1 MIFRKTGP
9 HFSGSCSW
17 TGVSPV
23 PVFRL
28 YERRGELRGRNAASL
43 LPHSA
48 SKTRVNAL
56 MGEKDRL
63 RGFGRRSFFSNFRTP
78 SAHPSPLWGEGVAG
92 VAIVRNDERCGAP
105 AYSYKSRG
113 MHCRAA
119 RSGAP
124 ILRGVVSRMSCR
136 ARHCSGCDTQSS
148 ARRRQP
154 AASPPQRRPLRH
166 ALRVQAR
173 HKANASQ

>member
-23 PVFRL
+23 PVFRFYEQRF
-28 YERRGELRGRNAASL
+28 YERREGLRGRHAASL

-63 RGFGRRSFFSNFRTP
+63 RGFGRWSFILNLPNPLTP
-78 SAHPSPLWGEGVAG
+78 TLSPLGRGSSLCQLQRTCMASAFVLAARLCVRVFLCAIADGSHACKNVVTFSAKPVRLKGRAG
-92 VAIVRNDERCGAP
+92 VGPVF
-105 AYSYKSRG
+105 
-113 MHCRAA
+113 
-119 RSGAP
+119 RSS
-124 ILRGVVSRMSCR
+124 VTSVSP
-136 ARHCSGCDTQSS
+136 DQS
-148 ARRRQP
+148 
-154 AASPPQRRPLRH
+154 
-166 ALRVQAR
+166 
-173 HKANASQ
+173 KK

>member
-28 YERRGELRGRNAASL
+28 YERREELRGRHAAFL

-56 MGEKDRL
+56 MGENDRM
-63 RGFGRRSFFSNFRTP
+63 RGLGTPSFCSEVRTP
-78 SAHPSPLWGEGVAG
+78 SPQPSPLWGEGVFCASCC
-92 VAIVRNDERCGAP
+92 VLAWQAP
-105 AYSYKSRG
+105 
-113 MHCRAA
+113 
-119 RSGAP
+119 P
-124 ILRGVVSRMSCR
+124 F
-136 ARHCSGCDTQSS
+136 
-148 ARRRQP
+148 
-154 AASPPQRRPLRH
+154 
-166 ALRVQAR
+166 
-173 HKANASQ
+173 